1 MHSRRTR
8 CAALAFVVALLPLGI
23 ASAGP
28 PSADTADRLEV
39 PAADAASIGAR
50 EGLSLLLIEGLSGQV
65 LLAQDARQVRPV
77 ASIIK
82 LVTALAV
89 VDALPPRSLI
99 DVGDEVLDVDG
110 ARFGLRP
117 GEQWSVEDL
126 LAALLLRS
134 GNEVA
139 VALAVAVAGSESAFV
154 DRMADVLVQLGIDG
168 VRPASASGLALGDAL
183 SAEQLGT
190 VSRAALAEPRIATI
204 VGLRATTAAGREADL
219 TNRNLL
225 IGRYDGANGIKTGF
239 TEAAGYSLAASARR
253 DGRELIAIVLGAASE
268 QERLVLAERLLDHGF
283 LRTELR
289 TVGGELEL
297 RTGAGRV
304 LLATPRANV
313 TTPIGHDVTL
323 AWPTLLRGADQ
334 SGQVAVML
342 DRRSIGALPVVRV
355 DAQDRRT
362 GDASLGQGLADG
374 VYTSLRAASLA
385 GLLG

>member
-1 MHSRRTR
+1 M
-8 CAALAFVVALLPLGI
+8 LFVPLGI

-28 PSADTADRLEV
+28 SATDTAAVFEV
-39 PAADAASIGAR
+39 PAADAAVIGAR
-50 EGLSLLLIEGLSGQV
+50 EGLSLLLVEGLSGQV
-65 LLAQDARQVRPV
+65 LLAQGTQEVRPV

-89 VDALPPRSLI
+89 VAALPPRSLI
-99 DVGDEVLDVDG
+99 DVGDEVLGVDG
-110 ARFGLRP
+110 AQFGLRP

-154 DRMADVLVQLGIDG
+154 GRMADVLIQLGIDG
-168 VRPASASGLALGDAL
+168 VRPASASGLSIGDAL
-183 SAEQLGT
+183 SAEQLST
-190 VSRAALAEPRIATI
+190 VARAALAEPRIAGV
-204 VGLRATTAAGREADL
+204 VGLRAATASGRDADL
-219 TNRNLL
+219 NNRNLL
-225 IGRYDGANGIKTGF
+225 IGRYDGANGLKTGF

-304 LLATPRANV
+304 LLATPRTHV
-313 TTPIGHDVTL
+313 TVPIGSGITL
-323 AWPTLLRGADQ
+323 GWPALLRGGDQ
-334 SGQVAVML
+334 PGQVVVVM
-342 DRRSIGALPVVRV
+342 DRDSIGALPVVRV
-355 DAQDRRT
+355 DAQTRRT